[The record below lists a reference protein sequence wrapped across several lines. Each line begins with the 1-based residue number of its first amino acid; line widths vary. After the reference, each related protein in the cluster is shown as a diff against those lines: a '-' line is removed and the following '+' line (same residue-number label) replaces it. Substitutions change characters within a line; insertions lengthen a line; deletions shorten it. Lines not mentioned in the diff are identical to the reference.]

1 VSWLSTTFR
10 DTGIALES
18 LSFEV
23 RWNLPLGQ
31 IVLKLSNAH
40 VELFF
45 PRRFEDEGGS
55 KKNNEKRPR
64 FQKIF
69 VSATGPFSLHEARAA
84 PKSVH
89 DRTGERPRDA
99 ER

>member
-1 VSWLSTTFR
+1 MAVNDISGYWYRAGITQFRSSMEFTTWPNC
-10 DTGIALES
+10 TET
-18 LSFEV
+18 V
-23 RWNLPLGQ
+23 
-31 IVLKLSNAH
+31 AH